1 MAAAVIHT
9 YPSAADRP
17 SAGSAV
23 MSTPLAAPAV
33 GTPEQPQPQISM
45 AQLQFQQQQPQQPS
59 PFPAAG
65 HAFNDAHERAA
76 AKAQQAQVAIVLCS
90 TAILLGAAVG
100 GFVLVYF
107 QSVLIPFTIAVF
119 MSYLIEPLVQ
129 LIMRLIGCATSR
141 CWCCSCCRVRAAGG
155 R

>member
-1 MAAAVIHT
+1 
-9 YPSAADRP
+9 
-17 SAGSAV
+17 

-141 CWCCSCCRVRAAGG
+141 CWCCGSCSAAGG